1 MPLTFIDSRCQHSI
15 SRQSRG
21 GPGSCATASPL
32 CAAFAPPPPPT
43 RFVTSQSGCQSTA
56 TSSPSHTRCR
66 ATRLPAGESVSNT
79 ERGRVPPDFVDV
91 GRTRR
96 EKMFPLYQGAVCAYP
111 NKRMSRR
118 PARAKHA
125 AVGPWR
131 PINHDMTRTLTNPTP
146 GIART
151 SLERLGVPPCCV
163 GLPARLA
170 KNRMAQTATGHGGP
184 KLFVRSA
191 PKLGGPGSLRS
202 QQEQVLW

>member
-1 MPLTFIDSRCQHSI
+1 VCCVRAPASTNTLRHIPVGLPINCHLFTLAYQVSGHALACGRERLEHRA
-15 SRQSRG
+15 RQSASGFRRRRKD
-21 GPGSCATASPL
+21 TA
-32 CAAFAPPPPPT
+32 
-43 RFVTSQSGCQSTA
+43 RK
-56 TSSPSHTRCR
+56 
-66 ATRLPAGESVSNT
+66 N
-79 ERGRVPPDFVDV
+79 VPIVP
-91 GRTRR
+91 
-96 EKMFPLYQGAVCAYP
+96 KGAVCAYP
-111 NKRMSRR
+111 NKRMRRR

>member
-1 MPLTFIDSRCQHSI
+1 VQPPRLCVLRSRPRLHQHASSHPSRAANQLPPLHPRIPGVGPRACLRARASRTQSAAECLRI
-15 SRQSRG
+15 SS
-21 GPGSCATASPL
+21 
-32 CAAFAPPPPPT
+32 
-43 RFVTSQSGCQSTA
+43 TSEGHGAKKC
-56 TSSPSHTRCR
+56 SHCT
-66 ATRLPAGESVSNT
+66 
-79 ERGRVPPDFVDV
+79 
-91 GRTRR
+91 
-96 EKMFPLYQGAVCAYP
+96 KGAVCAYP
-111 NKRMSRR
+111 NKRMRRR